1 MLNSRIG
8 VSVIC
13 VLAACMCLVQGK
25 VNEGDSFD
33 FIIVGSGPGGGTLA
47 ARLALARF
55 KVLLVEAGEDYMDDT
70 IRIPYLFAYAT
81 DNPEIAWDFWVKHWE
96 NTTQQSRDSKY
107 YPDKEGVLY
116 PRASGV
122 GGCGLHHVVNLL
134 YPANQDFE
142 YIQDLFNDDS
152 WSPENMRNIWERIEN
167 NRYYPSPTSDDEQ
180 ERTRYGYNGW
190 MPSETFDYEALQQRT
205 GDERMGMLIL
215 FPPPPLPSFYPS
227 FFTKTHRELI
237 LFSLFLYY
245 PLPPLTDGLSLLLLH
260 YHPYNYTIQLHTTTI
275 IVPP

>member
-33 FIIVGSGPGGGTLA
+33 FIIVGSGPGGG
-47 ARLALARF
+47 
-55 KVLLVEAGEDYMDDT
+55 YMDDT

-142 YIQDLFNDDS
+142 YIQDLFNDNS
-152 WSPENMRNIWERIEN
+152 WSPENMRNIWERI
-167 NRYYPSPTSDDEQ
+167 
-180 ERTRYGYNGW
+180 
-190 MPSETFDYEALQQRT
+190 
-205 GDERMGMLIL
+205 
-215 FPPPPLPSFYPS
+215 
-227 FFTKTHRELI
+227 
-237 LFSLFLYY
+237 
-245 PLPPLTDGLSLLLLH
+245 
-260 YHPYNYTIQLHTTTI
+260 
-275 IVPP
+275 